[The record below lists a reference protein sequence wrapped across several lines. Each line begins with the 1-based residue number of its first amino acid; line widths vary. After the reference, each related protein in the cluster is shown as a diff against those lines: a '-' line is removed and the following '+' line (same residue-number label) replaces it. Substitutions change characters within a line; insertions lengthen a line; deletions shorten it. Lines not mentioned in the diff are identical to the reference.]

1 MECAFWDSSSLVP
14 LCVTQKASPAAESLN
29 LQYSKIVW
37 WAAPVEIH
45 GAFTR
50 LLRMGQ
56 LTSNQNV
63 GAGLRLD
70 KLRSGWLEISPAPA
84 LRYRAEQL
92 LDRFALRSA
101 DALQLAAALASAS
114 GKPTT
119 RTFISGDA
127 QLLDAARQ
135 LGFKIIQA

>member
-1 MECAFWDSSSLVP
+1 MERAFWDSSSLVP

-29 LQYSKIVW
+29 LEYSKIVW

-84 LRYRAEQL
+84 LRDRAEQL
-92 LDRFALRSA
+92 LDRF
-101 DALQLAAALASAS
+101 ALASAS